1 LVISGYSI
9 YINPKSMNN
18 HFIQFFSL
26 QDPNVRFVVIGMI
39 LLGIGSS
46 TIGTFA
52 FLRKRSLTGDAIAH
66 AVLPGICL
74 AYMLFDTRNLWVLL
88 GGACLTGWLSIAAVD
103 FITRK
108 SRIKPDAAIGIAL
121 SVFFGIGIVLLTYI
135 QQHGDAG
142 QSGLNN
148 FLLGK
153 AAAMS
158 PDDMITMSIVS
169 LVIVLVVLLFFKEFR
184 MLSFDPDYA
193 RAAGHPVRLMELLL
207 TTLTVLAV
215 AVGIQ
220 AVGVVLMAA
229 LLITPP
235 AAARFWTN
243 KLGVMVWFSI
253 VIGVLGSVAG
263 TYVSFAN
270 NKMPTGPWIITMTSL
285 LVVISLLAAP
295 KRGIVSKWLVR
306 RQYRLKMERENLLK
320 LLYHLEEAEPGK
332 QYFSIDD
339 MMERRPGQRK
349 KIRRILQSLLR
360 RKLVE
365 ISGSKYSPTES
376 GMQEGKRIVRIH
388 RLWEMYL
395 TEKVHIASD
404 HVHEDAEAIEHII
417 TPEMEARLAKILEY
431 PEVDPHNKKIP
442 WQ

>member
-1 LVISGYSI
+1 MVHFNKEQMS
-9 YINPKSMNN
+9 NT
-18 HFIQFFSL
+18 FIQFFSL
-26 QDPNVRFVVIGMI
+26 QDPNVRFVLIGMI

-66 AVLPGICL
+66 AVLPGVCL
-74 AYMLFDTRNLWVLL
+74 AYLLFDTRNLWVLL
-88 GGACLTGWLSIAAVD
+88 GGAFVTGWLSIVFVD

-108 SRIKPDAAIGIAL
+108 SRLKPDAAIGIAL

-135 QQHGDAG
+135 QQHGDSG

-158 PDDMITMSIVS
+158 PDDIITMSIVS
-169 LVIVLVVLLFFKEFR
+169 LVIVLIVLLFYKEFR
-184 MLSFDPDYA
+184 LLAFDADYA
-193 RAAGHPVRLMELLL
+193 RAAGHPVRFLELLL

-243 KLGVMVWFSI
+243 KLGVMIWLSI
-253 VIGVLGSVAG
+253 LIGVIGSVAG

-295 KRGIVSKWLVR
+295 KRGMLSKWMLR
-306 RQYRLKMERENLLK
+306 RKYRLKMERENLLK

-339 MMERRPGQRK
+339 MLERRPEQSRK
-349 KIRRILQSLLR
+349 IHRILQSLLKR
-360 RKLVE
+360 RLVE
-365 ISGSKYSPTES
+365 SSENKYSPTEA
-376 GMQEGKRIVRIH
+376 GMEEGKRIVRIH

-395 TEKVHIASD
+395 TEKMNIASD

-417 TPEMEARLAKILEY
+417 TPEMEERLAKILEY

-442 WQ
+442 W

>member
-1 LVISGYSI
+1 MVHFNKEQMS
-9 YINPKSMNN
+9 NT
-18 HFIQFFSL
+18 FIQFFSL
-26 QDPNVRFVVIGMI
+26 QDPNVRFVLIGMI

-66 AVLPGICL
+66 AVLPGVCL
-74 AYMLFDTRNLWVLL
+74 AYLLFDTRNLWVLL
-88 GGACLTGWLSIAAVD
+88 GGAFVTGWLSIVFVD

-108 SRIKPDAAIGIAL
+108 SRLKPDAAIGIAL

-135 QQHGDAG
+135 QQHGDSG

-158 PDDMITMSIVS
+158 PDDIITMSIVS
-169 LVIVLVVLLFFKEFR
+169 LVIVLIVLLFYKEFR
-184 MLSFDPDYA
+184 LLAFDADYA
-193 RAAGHPVRLMELLL
+193 RAAGHPVRFLELLL

-243 KLGVMVWFSI
+243 KLGVMIWLSI
-253 VIGVLGSVAG
+253 LIGVLGSVAG

-295 KRGIVSKWLVR
+295 KRGMLSKWMLR
-306 RQYRLKMERENLLK
+306 RKYRLKMERENLLK

-339 MMERRPGQRK
+339 MLERRPEQSRK
-349 KIRRILQSLLR
+349 IHRILQSLLKR
-360 RKLVE
+360 RLVE
-365 ISGSKYSPTES
+365 SSENKYSPTEA
-376 GMQEGKRIVRIH
+376 GMEEGKRIVRIH

-395 TEKVHIASD
+395 TEKMNIASD

-417 TPEMEARLAKILEY
+417 TPEMEERLAKILEY

-442 WQ
+442 W